1 MTVLVTGI
9 SGLLG
14 ANLVFLLLEKGYHVK
29 GVARN
34 ISNLP
39 FEAHPRLLLIQSE
52 LTADLSAHLKETD
65 CVIHVAALTQ
75 QNIIRYEEYH
85 RVNHTATALL
95 AEGAIA
101 AGVKQ
106 FIYVSTANTIGY
118 GIEPSGATA
127 PEDQPMRKPF
137 TRSFYARS
145 KATAEDY
152 LLQQAGRIKVHIAN
166 STFMIGPYDSKP
178 SSGAIILMGM
188 RRRVLFYPPGGKNF
202 VAVKDVAAGIEKIIH
217 SGKNG
222 KRYLLAG
229 NDNLSYRKFF
239 ELLREHTGQTQRL
252 IPIPAPMLQLA
263 GYVGDL
269 LRFLGVKTS
278 LCSNN
283 MRILSIKNY
292 YSNTTSVK
300 ELALQYQD
308 IRLAIAESV
317 GYFKKHFPD

>member
-85 RVNHTATALL
+85 HVNHTATALL

-118 GIEPSGATA
+118 GIGPNGPAV

-137 TRSFYARS
+137 TCSFYARS
-145 KATAEDY
+145 KAAAENY
-152 LLQQAGRIKVHIAN
+152 LYNR
-166 STFMIGPYDSKP
+166 
-178 SSGAIILMGM
+178 
-188 RRRVLFYPPGGKNF
+188 PGG
-202 VAVKDVAAGIEKIIH
+202 
-217 SGKNG
+217 
-222 KRYLLAG
+222 
-229 NDNLSYRKFF
+229 
-239 ELLREHTGQTQRL
+239 
-252 IPIPAPMLQLA
+252 
-263 GYVGDL
+263 
-269 LRFLGVKTS
+269 
-278 LCSNN
+278 
-283 MRILSIKNY
+283 
-292 YSNTTSVK
+292 
-300 ELALQYQD
+300 
-308 IRLAIAESV
+308 
-317 GYFKKHFPD
+317 